1 MCLWSY
7 IWLLYDVQLT
17 FLLDKRCLWNDLQ
30 KRTICFSYYFEMLH
44 KLHHGS
50 EIHVF
55 LPLT

>member
-17 FLLDKRCLWNDLQ
+17 FLLDNLCLWNDLQ
-30 KRTICFSYYFEMLH
+30 KRTVCFSYYFEMLH
-44 KLHHGS
+44 ELHHGS